1 METRVKVQPFA
12 YHRFSPCNK
21 STMVTMRSVL
31 HSLSVLQ
38 EGASFSS
45 IFEYSTPKD
54 SCQVCFGLLLQVNG
68 EKAVIGFQNEQ
79 LKIRLICPGLVTADI
94 GMMWKP
100 LKSLTSGQSQL
111 IVEPVAE
118 NPEVDLV

>member
-1 METRVKVQPFA
+1 
-12 YHRFSPCNK
+12 
-21 STMVTMRSVL
+21 MVTMRSVL